1 MDRMG
6 KIKINS
12 KKLSILVKITA
23 IIIFI
28 TISSDITSAIFT
40 VGKPSLFLIYVQ
52 NKALETDN
60 YNITYEKEYTY
71 HGDDLSHLIHV
82 HLESD
87 RIENLEPGKIRDT
100 QGSIMIL
107 GPIFGEGSVTFN
119 ITSEKTDYFE
129 QKTVEITGD
138 VARALPEFNLIGFVQ
153 LFFLVGLVI
162 FYSFH
167 IR

>member
-1 MDRMG
+1 MG

-28 TISSDITSAIFT
+28 TISSDTSNAIFT
-40 VGKPSLFLIYVQ
+40 VGRPSSFLIYVK

-60 YNITYEKEYTY
+60 YTVTYEKEYTY

-87 RIENLEPGKIRDT
+87 KIENLEPDRIRDT
-100 QGSIMIL
+100 QGSIIIL
-107 GPIFGEGSVTFN
+107 GPIFGEGSVTFT
-119 ITSEKTDYFE
+119 ITSEKTSYQE
-129 QKTVEITGD
+129 EKTMKITGNLPR
-138 VARALPEFNLIGFVQ
+138 VLPEFSLLGFLQLI
-153 LFFLVGLVI
+153 FLTGLVI